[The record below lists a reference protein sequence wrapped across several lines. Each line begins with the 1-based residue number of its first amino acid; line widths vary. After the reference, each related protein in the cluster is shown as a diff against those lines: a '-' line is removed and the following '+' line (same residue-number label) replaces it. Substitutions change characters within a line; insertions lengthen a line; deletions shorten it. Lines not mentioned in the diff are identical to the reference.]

1 MIFTNS
7 IWNEVKMNEPKIT
20 KRIREIKS
28 GKWNKI
34 KSQNLPREIKAK
46 LIKYYC

>member
-7 IWNEVKMNEPKIT
+7 IRYEVKMNEPKTT

-28 GKWNKI
+28 GEWNKI
-34 KSQNLPREIKAK
+34 KSLNIPWETKTK